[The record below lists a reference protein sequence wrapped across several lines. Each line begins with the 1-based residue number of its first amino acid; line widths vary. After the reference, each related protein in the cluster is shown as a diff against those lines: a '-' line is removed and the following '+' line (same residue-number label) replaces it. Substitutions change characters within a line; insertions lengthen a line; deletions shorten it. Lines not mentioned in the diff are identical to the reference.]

1 MEQGVAM
8 SAPNEIK
15 YKSAPITTA
24 IIIIAHDA
32 ATMQA
37 VATAASTT
45 AEPDASGDNFIDSE
59 LGADEIAAAGGR
71 LGNFADAL
79 H

>member
-1 MEQGVAM
+1 M

-15 YKSAPITTA
+15 YKSTPITTA

-37 VATAASTT
+37 VATAVSTT

-71 LGNFADAL
+71 MP
-79 H
+79 